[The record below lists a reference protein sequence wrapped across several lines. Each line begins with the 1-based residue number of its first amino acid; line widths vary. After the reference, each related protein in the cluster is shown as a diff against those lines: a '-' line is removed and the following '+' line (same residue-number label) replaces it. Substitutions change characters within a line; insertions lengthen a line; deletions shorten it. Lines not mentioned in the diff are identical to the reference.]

1 MLTTKGRMTIG
12 EVAHRT
18 GASIRMLR
26 FYDRLGILRVHGRSE
41 SNYRLFTDEVIAC
54 VRCIREFQ
62 TAGLTLRQIQRLVAV
77 ERQGGDSQAA
87 LADAYEEA
95 RARLDRQIERL
106 EAKRRN
112 LIARAAPTSGL
123 TLQHSGGCTL
133 AAS

>member
-12 EVAHRT
+12 EVARRT
-18 GASIRMLR
+18 GASIRTLR
-26 FYDRLGILRVHGRSE
+26 SYDRLGILCVQGRSE
-41 SNYRLFTDEVIAC
+41 SNHRLFTDEVIAC
-54 VRCIREFQ
+54 VRGIREFQ
-62 TAGLTLRQIQRLVAV
+62 TPGLTLRQIQRLVAV
-77 ERQGGDSQAA
+77 ERKGGDSQAA

-106 EAKRRN
+106 KAKRRN

-123 TLQHSGGCTL
+123 TLQHSGGCRL